1 MLNNYNSLVSNL
13 LKSFI
18 DKKIFNVY
26 ILFICNIIVIYGY
39 NSKQKKNDIM
49 NNKILGKKI
58 CIWYLFHS
66 FVYLVICFI
75 WNIQDIY
82 DYLNIIIMMC
92 FWYLFE
98 WGFYILNK
106 KINLLKI
113 NKKII
118 NSGGSYNNPYMP
130 ENIDFLYNLLGIF
143 IYILIK

>member
-1 MLNNYNSLVSNL
+1 
-13 LKSFI
+13 
-18 DKKIFNVY
+18 
-26 ILFICNIIVIYGY
+26 
-39 NSKQKKNDIM
+39 
-49 NNKILGKKI
+49 
-58 CIWYLFHS
+58 
-66 FVYLVICFI
+66 
-75 WNIQDIY
+75 
-82 DYLNIIIMMC
+82 MMC